1 VTLAAYVRHRLLLML
16 PIALGI
22 TLVTF
27 LMIHLIPGDPAV
39 TMLGF
44 RANAARVAA
53 LHRQWGLDKPL
64 YEQYW
69 LFLGRL
75 VHANFGISLF
85 YNSSATGVIVSAA
98 SVTVWL
104 VTYAGLLS
112 VAMAV
117 PLAIAA
123 ATHRD
128 GLIDQAVRAIPLV
141 GLGMPAAW
149 VGIMLILLLSLK
161 VHLFPVGGYGQGVGG
176 HLYSLFLP
184 ALTLAL
190 PTAPIIVRSLR
201 ASLIDALDSDYVSTA
216 RSKGIS
222 ERRVMLRHAVRNAV
236 TTSVTILGL
245 EIAWLV
251 SGTIVVEKVFALPG
265 VGALM
270 VDSIYRRDFP
280 VVQGVTFVLAIA
292 VILTNLGTDVVH
304 ALLDPRVRFE

>member
-27 LMIHLIPGDPAV
+27 LLIHLIPGDPAI

-44 RANAARVAA
+44 RANAARIAA
-53 LHRQWGLDKPL
+53 LHRTWGLDKPL
-64 YEQYW
+64 YVQYW

-75 VHANFGISLF
+75 ARANFGISLF

-98 SVTVWL
+98 SVTLWL

-117 PLAIAA
+117 PLAILA

-128 GLIDQAVRAIPLV
+128 GVIDQAVRAIPLV

-161 VHLFPVGGYGQGVGG
+161 IHLFPVGGYGQGIGG

-222 ERRVMLRHAVRNAV
+222 ERRVMLRHAVRNAI

-280 VVQGVTFVLAIA
+280 VVQGITFILAIA

>member
-1 VTLAAYVRHRLLLML
+1 MTLAAYVRHRLLLML

-27 LMIHLIPGDPAV
+27 LLIHLIPGDPAI

-44 RANAARVAA
+44 RANAARIAA
-53 LHRQWGLDKPL
+53 LHRTWGLDKPL
-64 YEQYW
+64 YVQYW

-75 VHANFGISLF
+75 ARANFGISLF
-85 YNSSATGVIVSAA
+85 YNSSATRVIVSAA
-98 SVTVWL
+98 SVTLWL

-117 PLAIAA
+117 PLAILA

-128 GLIDQAVRAIPLV
+128 GVIDQAVRAIPLV

-161 VHLFPVGGYGQGVGG
+161 IHLFPVGGYGQGIGG

-222 ERRVMLRHAVRNAV
+222 ERRVMLRHAVRNAI

-280 VVQGVTFVLAIA
+280 VVQGITFILAI
-292 VILTNLGTDVVH
+292 
-304 ALLDPRVRFE
+304 

>member
-1 VTLAAYVRHRLLLML
+1 MTLGAYVRHRLLLML

-22 TLVTF
+22 TLITF
-27 LMIHLIPGDPAV
+27 LMIHLIPGDPAI

-44 RANAARVAA
+44 RASPERVAT
-53 LHRQWGLDKPL
+53 LHRAWGLDKPL
-64 YEQYW
+64 YAQYW

-75 VHANFGISLF
+75 AHANFGTSLF
-85 YNSSATGVIVSAA
+85 YNSPATGVIVSAS
-98 SVTVWL
+98 SVTLWL

-112 VAMAV
+112 VVLAV
-117 PLAIAA
+117 PLSIVA

-128 GLIDQAVRAIPLV
+128 GVIDQAVRAIPLV
-141 GLGMPAAW
+141 GMGMPTAW
-149 VGIMLILLLSLK
+149 VGIMLILLLALK
-161 VHLFPVGGYGQGVGG
+161 LHLFPVGGYGEGFVG

-190 PTAPIIVRSLR
+190 PTAPIIIRSLR
-201 ASLIDALDSDYVSTA
+201 ASLIDALESDYVGTA

-222 ERRVMLRHAVRNAV
+222 ESRVMIRHAVRNAI
-236 TTSVTILGL
+236 TTSITILGL
-245 EIAWLV
+245 EIAWLI

-280 VVQGVTFVLAIA
+280 VVQAITFVLAVA
-292 VILTNLGTDVVH
+292 VILTNLGTDIAH

>member
-1 VTLAAYVRHRLLLML
+1 MTLAAYVRHRLLLML

-27 LMIHLIPGDPAV
+27 LLIHLIPGDPAI

-44 RANAARVAA
+44 RANAARIAA
-53 LHRQWGLDKPL
+53 LHRTWGLDKPL
-64 YEQYW
+64 YVQYW

-75 VHANFGISLF
+75 ARANFGISLF

-98 SVTVWL
+98 SVTLWL

-117 PLAIAA
+117 PLAILA

-128 GLIDQAVRAIPLV
+128 GVIDQAVRAIPLV

-161 VHLFPVGGYGQGVGG
+161 IHLFPVGGYGQGIGG

-222 ERRVMLRHAVRNAV
+222 ERRVMLRHAVRNAI

-280 VVQGVTFVLAIA
+280 VVQGITFILAIA

>member
-1 VTLAAYVRHRLLLML
+1 MTLAAYVRHRLLLML

-53 LHRQWGLDKPL
+53 LHRQWGLDEPL

-75 VHANFGISLF
+75 ARANFGISLF
-85 YNSSATGVIVSAA
+85 YNSPATGVIVSAA
-98 SVTVWL
+98 SVTLWL

-128 GLIDQAVRAIPLV
+128 GPIDQAVRAIPLV

-190 PTAPIIVRSLR
+190 PTAPILVRSLR

-222 ERRVMLRHAVRNAV
+222 ERRVMLRHAVRNAI

-292 VILTNLGTDVVH
+292 VILTNLGTDIVH

>member
-1 VTLAAYVRHRLLLML
+1 MTLGAYIRHRLLLML

-22 TLVTF
+22 TLITF
-27 LMIHLIPGDPAV
+27 LMIHLIPGDPAI

-44 RANAARVAA
+44 RASPERVAT
-53 LHRQWGLDKPL
+53 LHRAWGLDKPL
-64 YEQYW
+64 YAQYW

-75 VHANFGISLF
+75 AHANFGTSLF
-85 YNSSATGVIVSAA
+85 YNSPATGVIVSAS
-98 SVTVWL
+98 SVTLWL

-112 VAMAV
+112 VVLAV
-117 PLAIAA
+117 PLAIVA

-128 GLIDQAVRAIPLV
+128 GVIDQAVRAIPLV
-141 GLGMPAAW
+141 GMGMPTAW
-149 VGIMLILLLSLK
+149 VGIMLILVLALK
-161 VHLFPVGGYGQGVGG
+161 LHLFPVGGYGEGFVG

-190 PTAPIIVRSLR
+190 PTAPIIIRSLR
-201 ASLIDALDSDYVSTA
+201 ASLIDALESDYVGTA

-222 ERRVMLRHAVRNAV
+222 ESRVMIRHAVRNAI
-236 TTSVTILGL
+236 TTSITILGL
-245 EIAWLV
+245 EIAWLI

-280 VVQGVTFVLAIA
+280 VVQAITFVLAVA
-292 VILTNLGTDVVH
+292 VILTNLGTDIAH

>member
-1 VTLAAYVRHRLLLML
+1 
-16 PIALGI
+16 
-22 TLVTF
+22 
-27 LMIHLIPGDPAV
+27 
-39 TMLGF
+39 
-44 RANAARVAA
+44 
-53 LHRQWGLDKPL
+53 
-64 YEQYW
+64 
-69 LFLGRL
+69 
-75 VHANFGISLF
+75 
-85 YNSSATGVIVSAA
+85 VIVSAA
-98 SVTVWL
+98 SVTLWL

-128 GLIDQAVRAIPLV
+128 GPIDQAVRAIPLV

-190 PTAPIIVRSLR
+190 PTAPILVRSLR

-222 ERRVMLRHAVRNAV
+222 ERRVMLRHAVRNAI

-292 VILTNLGTDVVH
+292 VILTNLGTDIVH